1 MATCKRYTV
10 EGLVQGVFY
19 RAHTQKKAQ
28 ALNITGW
35 VRNEVDGS
43 VSVYAC
49 GTPEAIEELES
60 WLWVGPPSARVDNVT
75 EVTGE
80 TQDDKIEGNYQTF
93 VVR

>member
-1 MATCKRYTV
+1 MSIGKQYTI

-28 ALNITGW
+28 ALKITGW

-43 VSVYAC
+43 VTVYAC
-49 GTPEAIEELES
+49 GTPDAIEELES
-60 WLWVGPPSARVDNVT
+60 WLWVGPPSARVENVT
-75 EVTGE
+75 GTDVPAEDG
-80 TQDDKIEGNYQTF
+80 QTF